1 MRLNEPNSNG
11 IKRPI
16 ATNEPAPRDL
26 ENAPNEPNAD
36 GIEQPIATNE
46 PTAGPENAPNEP
58 NSAGIDETNVTRLN
72 TTICKI
78 LLEVPY
84 TPPLTSLENQ
94 S

>member
-1 MRLNEPNSNG
+1 M
-11 IKRPI
+11 
-16 ATNEPAPRDL
+16 TNEPTA
-26 ENAPNEPNAD
+26 
-36 GIEQPIATNE
+36 QPEIATNE
-46 PTAGPENAPNEP
+46 PTAGRENAPNEP

-94 S
+94 C